1 MPVVVLALDDDR
13 LLVDFLELVDALE
26 LDDDELLVLPQA
38 VSVSPAKSTAVSV
51 VIFFMVIPPK

>member
-13 LLVDFLELVDALE
+13 LLVDVLELVDALE
-26 LDDDELLVLPQA
+26 LDDDELLVLLQA
-38 VSVSPAKSTAVSV
+38 VSVSPATSAAVSV